1 MDKSFIFGV
10 ATSSYQIEGGIDK
23 DGAGVSNWTIFSNTQ
38 GNIANNDNG
47 NIACN
52 HYELWEDDLELMA
65 SLGIQSYRFSISW
78 SRIFPDSTG
87 VLNSDGINFY
97 ERLLRK
103 LVELNIE
110 PMITLYHWDLPQW
123 LEERG
128 GWANP
133 DIVQYFS
140 KYAAAVYQHFHT
152 VCSKWITLNEPWVFL
167 HKGYITGEHAP
178 GIVDVGL
185 AGKAY
190 VNILRAH
197 KAAVNAMRSISES
210 NQIGVACNISFIAPS
225 SSLSKDINAASR
237 FDSYINKLF
246 LDPWIKGKLPSVAFD
261 LFGQQLP
268 EKWLHSSDEIITK
281 HDFIGLNYYSKT
293 TITSDDSSFLGCKLS
308 KSGLPVTSMDWEIYP
323 QGLTWLLQWAY
334 YSYKI
339 PIYITE
345 NGAAFDDFQDE
356 SQSIIDESRV
366 EYLKSHL
373 KSVEVAIDSGVDIR
387 GYYAWSFLDNFEWEA
402 GFEKRF
408 GIVYVD
414 FNSLVRTVKNSGYFY
429 RDYINQS
436 SDSNLSRTQDKLV
449 IQP

>member
-1 MDKSFIFGV
+1 MEKSFIFGV

-23 DGAGVSNWTIFSNTQ
+23 DGAGDSNWTIFSNTP
-38 GNIANNDNG
+38 GKIVNG
-47 NIACN
+47 DTGKITCN
-52 HYELWEDDLELMA
+52 HYDLWEEDLELMA

-78 SRIFPDSTG
+78 SRIFPDSSE
-87 VLNSDGINFY
+87 VLNLKGLRFY
-97 ERLLRK
+97 ENIIRK
-103 LVELNIE
+103 LIDLNIE

-123 LEERG
+123 LEEKG

-133 DIVQYFS
+133 DIVQHFS
-140 KYAAAVYQHFHT
+140 TYSITVFKHFHK

-167 HKGYITGEHAP
+167 HKGYISGEHAP
-178 GIVDVGL
+178 GITDINL

-197 KAAVNAMRSISES
+197 KAAIVAMRSVSES
-210 NQIGVACNISFIAPS
+210 CHIGVACNVSFIAPS
-225 SSLSKDINAASR
+225 SSLSRDINAASR
-237 FDSYINKLF
+237 FDNYINKLF
-246 LDPWIKGKLPSVAFD
+246 LDPWIKGKLPEVAID
-261 LFGQQLP
+261 LFGEQLP
-268 EKWLHSSDEIITK
+268 ENWLHSSDEIITQN
-281 HDFIGLNYYSKT
+281 DFIGLNYYSKT
-293 TITSDDSSFLGCKLS
+293 TISSDKSSFLECKVS

-345 NGAAFDDFQDE
+345 NGAAFDDFLDE
-356 SQSIIDESRV
+356 SQTIKDDNRV
-366 EYLKSHL
+366 DYLRSHL
-373 KSVEVAIDSGVDIR
+373 KSVEQALDSGVDVR

-402 GFEKRF
+402 GYEKRF

-414 FNSLVRTVKNSGYFY
+414 FNTLSRVVKNSGYFY

-436 SDSNLSRTQDKLV
+436 SASITDREQKKLM
-449 IQP
+449 IQS